1 MSNIL
6 RHQGLAPVIEA
17 MASSPCAPP
26 PFLLPLRIYS
36 MATGLSK
43 TRTKTFMS
51 SKRATSLK
59 VPEADV
65 APDLGLSSRQ
75 AVRSLFTIQ

>member
-6 RHQGLAPVIEA
+6 RHQGLAPVIAA
-17 MASSPCAPP
+17 MPFVSVCAA

-36 MATGLSK
+36 MAIGMSK
-43 TRTKTFMS
+43 IRAKTFMS
-51 SKRATSLK
+51 SKRAASLK

-65 APDLGLSSRQ
+65 ASDLGLSSRP

>member
-6 RHQGLAPVIEA
+6 RHQGLAPVIGA
-17 MASSPCAPP
+17 MAFVSVCAA

-36 MATGLSK
+36 MAIGRSK
-43 TRTKTFMS
+43 IRAKTSMS

-65 APDLGLSSRQ
+65 ASDLGLSSRQ